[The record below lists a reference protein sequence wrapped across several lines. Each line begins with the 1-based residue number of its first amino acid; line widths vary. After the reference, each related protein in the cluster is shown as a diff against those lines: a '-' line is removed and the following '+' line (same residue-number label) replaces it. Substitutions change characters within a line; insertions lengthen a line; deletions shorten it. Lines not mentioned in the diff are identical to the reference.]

1 MRIESSVTAI
11 SWIPSEAVDHG
22 MLKLPFDVKVAHYDR
37 PPPET
42 VADPSL
48 LIEEGRIR
56 FANVLR
62 AAIEVEDGRIV
73 GYEHLGRSYIATTR
87 VGWGRAGVSFAPV
100 PFPDLR
106 PEPVLGGQTDGG
118 GARWVRFVQT
128 AGGRTG
134 SPAPRPTKQ
143 PPYVRVVP
151 PPAWTTLVL
160 TLYADGR
167 VERELAGASPFPRH
181 WIYDDGGRLTAKSG
195 AISFSDWIDLPKTGE
210 HTPWDDEEH
219 TALTAEVESAIERE
233 LSQVIM
239 QRGRRTRRREL
250 EPGET
255 LVVQGEPGQD
265 VYLLLDGILG
275 VEVDDETIA
284 EVGPGAILGE
294 HAALGAGRRTA
305 TLRAVTRCR
314 VAVASAEDLDRGALA
329 EVARDH
335 RREVP
340 PPGAEGE
347 RSARSV
353 AAVTD

>member
-1 MRIESSVTAI
+1 MRRYESSVTAV
-11 SWIPSEAVDHG
+11 SWIPSEAVDDG
-22 MLKLPFDVKVAHYDR
+22 LLKLPFDLKVAHYDEA
-37 PPPET
+37 PPD
-42 VADPSL
+42 VVVDPAL
-48 LIEEGRIR
+48 LIHEGRVR

-73 GYEHLGRSYIATTR
+73 RYEHLGRSYVATTR

-106 PEPVLGGQTDGG
+106 PEPEVGDG
-118 GARWVRFVQT
+118 WVRFIQT

-134 SPAPRPTKQ
+134 SPAPRPIAR
-143 PPYVRVVP
+143 PPYLRITP
-151 PPAWTTLVL
+151 PPAWTTLAL
-160 TLYADGR
+160 TLHAGGE
-167 VERELAGASPFPRH
+167 VEHEMVGASPFPRH
-181 WIYDDGGRLTAKSG
+181 WLYDDVGRLVAKSG
-195 AISFSDWIDLPKTGE
+195 AISFTDWIDLPASGE
-210 HTPWDDEEH
+210 RTPWDDVELPAH
-219 TALTAEVESAIERE
+219 VTAVESAIERE
-233 LSQVIM
+233 LSRAIM

-265 VYLLLDGILG
+265 VYLLLDGILS
-275 VEVDDETIA
+275 VEVDGRVIA

-314 VAVASAEDLDRGALA
+314 VAVASAEDLDHRSLA

-340 PPGAEGE
+340 PHDAGGGEPG
-347 RSARSV
+347 RSV
-353 AAVTD
+353 AIVPD